1 MLTIHSF
8 FSSQISLKIVP
19 YIRFLIKP
27 IKCVFFSTEFLLLGI
42 RVSVQNVNINR
53 SVDYT
58 LSYFQKYLEFLIL
71 KL

>member
-1 MLTIHSF
+1 MLTINYSF
-8 FSSQISLKIVP
+8 LRSQISLKIVP

-27 IKCVFFSTEFLLLGI
+27 IKCVFSTEFLLLGI
-42 RVSVQNVNINR
+42 SVSVQNVNINR